1 MVSMIS
7 TSRPTLID
15 TLQHTLLHSPLPG
28 MESHTVMAH
37 AVRRVDP
44 VPDTA
49 TTRDAAVL
57 LTLFEKV
64 PGDWHLIFIRRASSH
79 HQDKHAG
86 QIGFPGG
93 KREKSDPDMMYTA
106 LREAEEEIAVDLSG
120 VDVLGPLTP
129 LYITVSKFLVHP
141 YLAYCWKTPKLI
153 RQESEIE
160 EILEIPLH
168 SLLNPSNRQETR
180 IRLGTGIV
188 LNHVPSFQVNGHVIW
203 GATAMILNELLDILP
218 RE

>member
-1 MVSMIS
+1 MIS
-7 TSRPTLID
+7 TSRPILID
-15 TLQHTLLHSPLPG
+15 TLQHKLLHSPLPG
-28 MESHTVMAH
+28 QTAHSVMAH

-44 VPDTA
+44 MPDVT

-57 LTLFEKV
+57 MTLFEKA
-64 PGDWHLIFIRRASSH
+64 PDDWHLIFIRRTSSH
-79 HQDKHAG
+79 SQDKHAG

-93 KREKSDPDMMYTA
+93 KREVSDRDMMYTA
-106 LREAEEEIAVDLSG
+106 LREAEEEIAIDLSG
-120 VDVLGPLTP
+120 VDVLGQLTP

-141 YLAYCWKTPKLI
+141 YLAYSWKTPQLI

-160 EILEIPLH
+160 EILEIPLR
-168 SLLNPSNRQETR
+168 SLLDPVNKQETR
-180 IRLGTGIV
+180 IRLATGIV

-218 RE
+218 RS